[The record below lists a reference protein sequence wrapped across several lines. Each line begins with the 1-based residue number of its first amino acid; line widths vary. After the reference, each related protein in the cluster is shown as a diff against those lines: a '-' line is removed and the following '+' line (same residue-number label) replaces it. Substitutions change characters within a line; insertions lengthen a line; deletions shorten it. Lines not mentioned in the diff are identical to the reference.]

1 MSKNMLCGTR
11 AKKLRRFFVSC
22 ICFLAII
29 AILFFVFLAR
39 LRPMI
44 RPIAVARAKSMATR
58 AINAAV
64 DQVLAIEFISYDSMI
79 VLERDP
85 ENRVT
90 ALRTNASIINRLK
103 AELTSEITDHVN
115 KIDEATIGIPI
126 GSIVGGELLSG
137 VGPRIYIGLLP
148 VGYAETDII
157 NSFSAAGI
165 NQTLHQIILEV
176 TVTIGIVMPAYTEYS
191 TVSTSIV
198 LGESVLLGV
207 VPENYTHVATNEEL
221 WDKVNNFLELG

>member
-1 MSKNMLCGTR
+1 MRT
-11 AKKLRRFFVSC
+11 KKWRRIIWVS
-22 ICFLAII
+22 IFGLFII
-29 AILFFVFLAR
+29 ALLMFLLLAR

-44 RPIAVARAKSMATR
+44 RPIAVARAKSMATK

-64 DQVLAIEFISYDSMI
+64 DQVLAIDFISYDSMI
-79 VLERDP
+79 ILEHDQ

-90 ALRTNASIINRLK
+90 ALKTNAAVINRLK

-115 KIDEATIGIPI
+115 KIDEARIGIPI
-126 GSIVGGELLSG
+126 GSVIGGELLSG
-137 VGPRIYIGLLP
+137 VGPRIYIGLVP

-157 NSFSAAGI
+157 NTFSSAGI
-165 NQTLHQIILEV
+165 NQTLHQIVLEV
-176 TVTIGIVMPAYTEYS
+176 TVTIGIVMPAYTEYA

-207 VPENYTHVATNEEL
+207 VPENYTNVTTNEEL
-221 WDKVNNFLELG
+221 WDKINNFLELG